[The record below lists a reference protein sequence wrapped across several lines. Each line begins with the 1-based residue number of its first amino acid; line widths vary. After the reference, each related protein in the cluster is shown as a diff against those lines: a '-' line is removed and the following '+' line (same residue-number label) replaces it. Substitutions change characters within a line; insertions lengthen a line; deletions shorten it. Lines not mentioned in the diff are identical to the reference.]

1 MIRRI
6 FLALTLAGS
15 MSFALP
21 AVCAQPLKLV
31 TNTWSPYVDKNLP
44 EQGLAVEL
52 VMHVLRHA
60 GYEPTL
66 TIETWPRA
74 MEGAKIGVYD
84 AIAAAWVTEERERDY
99 LYSLPYLNNWLRI
112 VGMKNRPLDQKKLS
126 ELAGLRLG
134 IVTDYAYGVDF
145 DAIEGLQLVRENH
158 LIQNLLNLTNGR
170 VDFVVG
176 DERAIRSE
184 INAYLPDRRAEF
196 GFLEVELP
204 VRSLYLAASRQS
216 PLAGELIERF
226 NEALVAVRN
235 DGSYERMLAA
245 WDERLRLGEAA
256 GTPVIMGR

>member
-1 MIRRI
+1 M
-6 FLALTLAGS
+6 FLVLALAGS
-15 MSFALP
+15 VSLALP
-21 AVCAQPLKLV
+21 AWPAEPLKLV

-44 EQGLAVEL
+44 GQGLAIEL
-52 VMHVLRHA
+52 VMHILRHA

-99 LYSLPYLNNWLRI
+99 LYSLPYLNNWLRV
-112 VGMKNRPLDQKKLS
+112 VGMKSRPLDQRTLN
-126 ELAGLRLG
+126 ELAGFRLG

-145 DAIEGLQLVRENH
+145 DAIEGVQLVRENH
-158 LIQNLLNLTNGR
+158 LIQNLLNLSNGR

-196 GFLEVELP
+196 GFLEIELP
-204 VRSLYLAASRQS
+204 VRSLYLAVSRQS
-216 PLAGELIERF
+216 PIA
-226 NEALVAVRN
+226 EALVKRFNDALVATRN
-235 DGSYERMLAA
+235 DGSYERILAE
-245 WDERLRLGEAA
+245 WDDRLRLGEGA
-256 GTPVIMGR
+256 GTPVIMGQ